1 MWGVLSTFLQPILK
15 RTCRSGNSAWLSL
28 TLPSQAPCDSNASN
42 CSVAVARSSEAQM
55 RERCVDFMEAHR
67 EDFEPFIDAAWWHGF
82 WARVTCTPP

>member
-1 MWGVLSTFLQPILK
+1 
-15 RTCRSGNSAWLSL
+15 
-28 TLPSQAPCDSNASN
+28 
-42 CSVAVARSSEAQM
+42 M